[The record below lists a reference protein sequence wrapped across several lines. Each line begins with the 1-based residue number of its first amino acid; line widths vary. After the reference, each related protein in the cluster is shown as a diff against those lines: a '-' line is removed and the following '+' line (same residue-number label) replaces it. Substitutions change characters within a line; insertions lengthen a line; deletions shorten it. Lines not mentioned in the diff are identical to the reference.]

1 MLTRHPVRFLDLPLN
16 CTESIRRWNLTGF
29 GGALSRTGLG
39 SPLDT
44 TKNVTCLGPSDQAF
58 LQAGSPNITD
68 NITAL
73 AQLMAFHIVDQPLY
87 TNFLADGQ
95 EYTTFS
101 NQTVR
106 ISIIDGAIFVNDA
119 KLTHT
124 NVM

>member
-1 MLTRHPVRFLDLPLN
+1 LDLPLN
-16 CTESIRRWNLTGF
+16 CTESISRWNLTGF
-29 GGALSRTGLG
+29 GGGLSRTGLG
-39 SPLDT
+39 SPLDV

-58 LQAGSPNITD
+58 LQAGSPNITA
-68 NITAL
+68 NITDL
-73 AQLMAFHIVDQPLY
+73 AQLMLFHIVDQPLY

-106 ISIIDGAIFVNDA
+106 ISIRDGAIFVNDA